1 MMRSIRSSPPLHRWV
16 PHRWVPHRWIPCLF
30 GLLFTAATLGAESPP
45 MSTAPPAPVADDS
58 SSTAATKIHSRELTL
73 MGARLHFLEAGH
85 GQTPTVLLLHGA
97 RFSAETWRQLG
108 TLELLARQGY
118 RAVALDLPGYGRS
131 AASTTPPAQFL
142 AQLIPLISDEPLVIV
157 SPSMSGAYSLPVLI
171 RRSSWI
177 TGYVAVAPAGIDEH
191 RDELA
196 GSKIASLILWGEKD
210 DIIPLRQAKRL
221 GAALEN
227 SRQVVLEGAGHACY
241 LDRPIDFHREL
252 LRFLASL

>member
-1 MMRSIRSSPPLHRWV
+1 MTSTRSSSHFLRPLTLLLGLLLVSASLRAEKPLTATEVPEGTGDASSPPV
-16 PHRWVPHRWIPCLF
+16 
-30 GLLFTAATLGAESPP
+30 AATE
-45 MSTAPPAPVADDS
+45 VQ
-58 SSTAATKIHSRELTL
+58 SREMTL
-73 MGARLHFLEAGH
+73 MGSRLHFLEAGR

-97 RFSAETWRQLG
+97 RFSAETWRELG

-131 AASTTPPAQFL
+131 ASSTATPVQFL
-142 AQLIPLISDEPLVIV
+142 GQVVPLLSDQPLIIV
-157 SPSMSGAYSLPVLI
+157 SPSMSGGFSLPMLI
-171 RRSSWI
+171 RRPSWI
-177 TGYVAVAPAGIDEH
+177 AGFVAVAPAGIDEY
-191 RDELA
+191 RDELK
-196 GSKIASLILWGEKD
+196 GSKIPSLLIWGEKD

-227 SRQVVLEGAGHACY
+227 SRQAVLEGAGHACY